1 MQKAKF
7 SSKRTQKCPDIGS
20 IHKKYVYEDSK
31 RSFQLLGDVANG
43 LLISNEYKNKDITED
58 TKVCR
63 ICYEKLKK
71 ICEEICKEA
80 GESTPAEVNEI
91 LTRNKFS
98 LSPFKL
104 PSSVDATSLPNYVNR
119 KRKQLLDTFYEETD
133 CKIRKLYDVSR
144 QKLEFNECKIRDEWN
159 ENLSLVLEMKI

>member
-31 RSFQLLGDVANG
+31 RPLQLLGDVANG
-43 LLISNEYKNKDITED
+43 LLMSNEYKNKDITED
-58 TKVCR
+58 TKVCG

-71 ICEEICKEA
+71 ISEEIFKA
-80 GESTPAEVNEI
+80 GESTPTESTSSSQTPESKITVPADSQTSICSVELYEKVNEI
-91 LTRNKFS
+91 FTRNKFI
-98 LSPFKL
+98 LSQFKL

-119 KRKQLLDTFYEETD
+119 KR
-133 CKIRKLYDVSR
+133 
-144 QKLEFNECKIRDEWN
+144 
-159 ENLSLVLEMKI
+159 